1 MPDLERFT
9 RRDDPLPGL
18 EPADAHASDIEI
30 AARRTIDQLES
41 LGLLDERH
49 SIVCQ
54 TLLELAREFY
64 ESRGRAK
71 AYAVANL
78 AAQIL
83 AAYTLLM
90 PDAAG
95 GGDSDEWSDLMADIR
110 RSAAEARDTADTGS
124 PE

>member
-1 MPDLERFT
+1 M
-9 RRDDPLPGL
+9 
-18 EPADAHASDIEI
+18 
-30 AARRTIDQLES
+30 
-41 LGLLDERH
+41 
-49 SIVCQ
+49 
-54 TLLELAREFY
+54 LELAREFDL
-64 ESRGRAK
+64 SRGRAK

-110 RSAAEARDTADTGS
+110 RSAAETRDTTDS
-124 PE
+124 RSQE